1 MYYDIFDRKVGKY
14 EGKITFCGR
23 IRQKYDK
30 KIISW
35 ATFHDVEFRND
46 TQLYTGN
53 IEKYTVGLVAFVHF
67 GGNFLSYANENRKQ
81 GMAELTFEK
90 GDKIWLLTA

>member
-1 MYYDIFDRKVGKY
+1 M
-14 EGKITFCGR
+14 
-23 IRQKYDK
+23 
-30 KIISW
+30 
-35 ATFHDVEFRND
+35 EFRND

-67 GGNFLSYANENRKQ
+67 GGNLLSYANENRKQ

>member
-1 MYYDIFDRKVGKY
+1 MMWNSETTLK
-14 EGKITFCGR
+14 
-23 IRQKYDK
+23 
-30 KIISW
+30 
-35 ATFHDVEFRND
+35 
-46 TQLYTGN
+46 LYTGN
-53 IEKYTVGLVAFVHF
+53 IEKYTVGLVAFVPF